1 MSKPVLWL
9 FLLGFFFSFIYDRIE
24 SGGEFMKQHNTF
36 TLKDFIIRAGIAYFI
51 NLIIFCIF
59 IFRVIPGCSLLQSKL
74 VLFLLTVLSFG
85 LIYFEKDDR
94 RNYLSIATNVLIP
107 FGIYTTLAYILL
119 LPIPLGIVWTL
130 LIGLDLVYIGFYFY
144 KVKRR
149 NYNSLLEKSQLVI
162 GLASLLS
169 LVIVLNFTLF
179 GSSLIQSST
188 KITNN
193 TDAYI
198 RKYDDKSLK
207 NLQNWS
213 KLKRKEKLNTLQTI
227 CNNERDYLGVSAR
240 IKVGA
245 GSNLKHP
252 YAQYNNK
259 SKEITFDIS
268 QLDHASSTTLLEAL
282 LHSTYHA
289 YEYALVESYDSMSSD
304 YNKLVDYRT
313 IVTYKKEFETKV
325 TNKAKNYNQINES
338 NAEAY
343 AAEALQDYQNK
354 LKK

>member
-1 MSKPVLWL
+1 
-9 FLLGFFFSFIYDRIE
+9 
-24 SGGEFMKQHNTF
+24 MKQHNTF
-36 TLKDFIIRAGIAYFI
+36 TLKDFIIRAVIAYCVT
-51 NLIIFCIF
+51 LIIFCLF
-59 IFRVIPGCSLLQSKL
+59 IFKVIPGCSLLQSKL

-94 RNYLSIATNVLIP
+94 RNYLSIATNVFIP
-107 FGIYTTLAYILL
+107 FGIYTTLAYMLL
-119 LPIPLGIVWTL
+119 LPIPLGIVWVL
-130 LIGLDLVYIGFYFY
+130 LIGLDLVYVGFYFY

-169 LVIVLNFTLF
+169 LVIVLSFTLF
-179 GSSLIQSST
+179 GSSIIQSST

-193 TDAYI
+193 TDVYM
-198 RKYDDKSLK
+198 RKYDEKSLK
-207 NLQNWS
+207 NLHNWS
-213 KLKRKEKLNTLQTI
+213 KLTRKEKLNSLQTI
-227 CNNERDYLGVSAR
+227 CNNERDYLGISAR

-245 GSNLKHP
+245 GSNLTHA
-252 YAQYNNK
+252 YCQYNNK

-289 YEYALVESYDSMSSD
+289 YEYALVESYDTMSSD
-304 YNKLVDYRT
+304 YSKLFDYR
-313 IVTYKKEFETKV
+313 IIATYKKEFSTKV
-325 TNKAKNYNQINES
+325 TNKAKYYNQINES
-338 NAEAY
+338 NARSY
-343 AAEALQDYQNK
+343 ATDALQDYQNK